1 MFGVL
6 VKMAFPEKD
15 DELGPGIDFDLITLL
30 LSPAGA
36 ALGKTRQILCDDPSM
51 EGIFLNYEYRK
62 NVKMFLKMLI

>member
-6 VKMAFPEKD
+6 IKMAFPDKE

-36 ALGKTRQILCDDPSM
+36 ALGNHPQKQYHTLSYSILP
-51 EGIFLNYEYRK
+51 EYPLTQ
-62 NVKMFLKMLI
+62 FIHFDI

>member
-6 VKMAFPEKD
+6 IKMAFPDKE

-36 ALGKTRQILCDDPSM
+36 ALGNHPQKQYHTLSYSIILPKYPLTQFIHFD
-51 EGIFLNYEYRK
+51 I
-62 NVKMFLKMLI
+62 

>member
-6 VKMAFPEKD
+6 IKMAFPDKE

-36 ALGKTRQILCDDPSM
+36 ALGNHPQKQYHTLSYSNSPILPKYPLTQFIHFD
-51 EGIFLNYEYRK
+51 I
-62 NVKMFLKMLI
+62 

>member
-6 VKMAFPEKD
+6 IKMAFPEKD

-51 EGIFLNYEYRK
+51 GGI
-62 NVKMFLKMLI
+62 

>member
-6 VKMAFPEKD
+6 IKMAFPEKD

-36 ALGKTRQILCDDPSM
+36 ALGKTRQILFDPSR
-51 EGIFLNYEYRK
+51 GHNLKYEYRK
-62 NVKMFLKMLI
+62 NVEMFLKILI